1 MAICLPEDA
10 LMDANLSANVT
21 TASLLILKTNTEES
35 GILTSDV
42 KLKLKTFVRDY
53 NDSLALTF

>member
-1 MAICLPEDA
+1 MAICLQEDA

-21 TASLLILKTNTEES
+21 TASLLILKTSTDES
-35 GILTSDV
+35 GTLTSDV
-42 KLKLKTFVRDY
+42 KLKLNTFVRDY

>member
-1 MAICLPEDA
+1 MAICLQEDA

-21 TASLLILKTNTEES
+21 TASLLILKTNTDES
-35 GILTSDV
+35 GTLNSDV
-42 KLKLKTFVRDY
+42 KLKLNTFVRDY

>member
-1 MAICLPEDA
+1 MAICLQEDA

-21 TASLLILKTNTEES
+21 TASLLILKTNTDES
-35 GILTSDV
+35 GTLTSDV
-42 KLKLKTFVRDY
+42 KLKLNTFVRDY